1 ENKLSWQVKDL
12 IPNCE
17 YYFRVKAVNKI
28 GGGDYLELRNPIIA
42 EDPKQPPDPP
52 VDLEVHNPTSKSVT
66 LTWKPPLF
74 DGGSKIMGYIIEKL
88 AKGKERWERCND
100 YLVPLLTYT
109 VKGLEEGK
117 EYQFRVRAENAA
129 GISEPSRITPFVKAV
144 DPIGM
149 IFLAAN
155 LQSGLE
161 VKRGDEIILEAHI
174 SGSPYPSIT
183 WLRNDEVVRPEDI
196 KKRVTAPKRRKGEAE
211 EEKPFQLSLPERMSV
226 DNHKEGESI
235 LSVRD
240 SIRADHGT
248 FTIKVEND
256 HGVAKASCEVNVLD
270 TPGPPVNFVFED
282 LRKNSVVCK
291 WEPPLDDGGSEILNY
306 VLEKK
311 DNTKAEMGW
320 VTVSSTLRHCKFHVT
335 KLIEGKEYLF
345 RVFAENRVG
354 AGPPCVSKP
363 MTAKDPFSP
372 PDAPNKP
379 DVEDVTSNS
388 MLVKWNEPKDNGSPI
403 TGYWIEKR
411 EINSTH
417 WARVNRNLVNALE
430 LKVEGLLE
438 GLTYIFRVCA
448 ENAAGPGK
456 FSPPSDPKTAQDP
469 IMPPGPPIPRIAD
482 TSATSIELEWAP
494 PVYNGG
500 GDITGYHVYKQLM
513 GVNEWSRCTAKPI
526 KVLQFTVG
534 EVREGADYKLR
545 VTALNAAGEGPPGE
559 TEPATVAEPKEPPTV
574 ELDVSVKAGIQVMAG
589 QTIKIPATVTGRPTP
604 TIVWAL
610 EEGELDKD
618 RVVIENVGT
627 KSELTIKNAL
637 RKDHGRYVITA
648 TNSSGSKSAGTR
660 VEVFDVPGPVLD
672 LKPVVTN
679 RKMCLLNWS
688 DPEDDGGSEIT
699 GFIVE
704 RKDAKM
710 HTWRLAVD
718 TERSKCD
725 ITGLIEGQEY
735 KFRVSAKN
743 KFGTGPPVEIGPI
756 LAVDPL
762 VVPGPPSCPEVKDK
776 TKSSVALAWKPPQK
790 DGGSP
795 IKGYIVEMQDE
806 GSTEWKKVNEGDK
819 LFPTCE
825 CVVPNL

>member
-1 ENKLSWQVKDL
+1 RTYIPVMSGENKLSWQVKDL

-100 YLVPLLTYT
+100 YLVPLLTYP

-144 DPIGM
+144 DPIEAPKV
-149 IFLAAN
+149 FLAAN

-196 KKRVTAPKRRKGEAE
+196 KKRVTAPKK
-211 EEKPFQLSLPERMSV
+211 K
-226 DNHKEGESI
+226 GESI
-235 LSVRD
+235 LSIRD

-282 LRKNSVVCK
+282 VRKNSVICK

-379 DVEDVTSNS
+379 DVEDVTNNS

-403 TGYWIEKR
+403 IGYWIEKR

-430 LKVEGLLE
+430 VKVEGLLE

-469 IMPPGPPIPRIAD
+469 ISPPGPPIPRVAD
-482 TSATSIELEWAP
+482 TSATSIELEWEP
-494 PVYNGG
+494 PAYNGG

-513 GVNEWSRCTAKPI
+513 GVNEWSRCTEKPI
-526 KVLQFTVG
+526 KVRQYTVT

-559 TEPATVAEPKEPPTV
+559 TEPTTVAEPKEPPTV
-574 ELDVSVKAGIQVMAG
+574 ELDVSVKAGIQIMAG

-604 TIVWAL
+604 TIAWTV
-610 EEGELDKD
+610 EDGELDKD

-637 RKDHGRYVITA
+637 RKDHGKYVITA

-688 DPEDDGGSEIT
+688 DPEDDGGSDIT

-718 TERSKCD
+718 TDRSKCD
-725 ITGLIEGQEY
+725 ITGLLEGQEY

-806 GSTEWKKVNEGDK
+806 GTTDWKKVNEGDK

-825 CVVPNL
+825 CVIPNL

>member
-1 ENKLSWQVKDL
+1 VKDL

-28 GGGDYLELRNPIIA
+28 GGGEYLELRNPIIA

-100 YLVPLLTYT
+100 YLVPLLTYP

-144 DPIGM
+144 DPIEAPKV
-149 IFLAAN
+149 FLAAN

-196 KKRVTAPKRRKGEAE
+196 KKRVTAPKKKGESV
-211 EEKPFQLSLPERMSV
+211 LS
-226 DNHKEGESI
+226 I
-235 LSVRD
+235 RD

-282 LRKNSVVCK
+282 IRKNSVICK

-320 VTVSSTLRHCKFHVT
+320 VTVSATLRHCKFHVT

-430 LKVEGLLE
+430 VKVEGLLE

-469 IMPPGPPIPRIAD
+469 IMPPGPPIPRVAD
-482 TSATSIELEWAP
+482 TSATAIELEWEP
-494 PVYNGG
+494 PAYNGG

-513 GVNEWSRCTAKPI
+513 GVKEWSRCTEKPI
-526 KVLQFTVG
+526 KVRQYTVT

-559 TEPATVAEPKEPPTV
+559 TEPTTVAEPKEPPTV
-574 ELDVSVKAGIQVMAG
+574 ELDVSVKAGIQIMAG

-604 TIVWAL
+604 TIVWAV
-610 EEGELDKD
+610 EDGELDKD

-660 VEVFDVPGPVLD
+660 VEVFDRPSPPRNLAVSDIKAESCYLTWDAPLD
-672 LKPVVTN
+672 N
-679 RKMCLLNWS
+679 
-688 DPEDDGGSEIT
+688 GGSEIT
-699 GFIVE
+699 HYIIEKRDASKKKSEAPVTKPSVKGLQHNVLRLVE
-704 RKDAKM
+704 G
-710 HTWRLAVD
+710 V
-718 TERSKCD
+718 
-725 ITGLIEGQEY
+725 EY
-735 KFRVSAKN
+735 QFRVMAEN
-743 KFGTGPPVEIGPI
+743 LAGIGPPSEPSDPALAADPI
-756 LAVDPL
+756 F
-762 VVPGPPSCPEVKDK
+762 VPGPPSCPEVKDK

-806 GSTEWKKVNEGDK
+806 GTTDWKKVNEGDK

-825 CVVPNL
+825 CVIPNL

>member
-1 ENKLSWQVKDL
+1 VKDL

-28 GGGDYLELRNPIIA
+28 GGGDYIELRNPIIA

-100 YLVPLLTYT
+100 YLVPLLTYP

-144 DPIGM
+144 DPIDAPKV
-149 IFLAAN
+149 FLAAN

-196 KKRVTAPKRRKGEAE
+196 KKRVTAPKKRK
-211 EEKPFQLSLPERMSV
+211 
-226 DNHKEGESI
+226 GESI
-235 LSVRD
+235 LSIRD

-256 HGVAKASCEVNVLD
+256 HGVAKASCVVNVLD

-282 LRKNSVVCK
+282 LRKNSVICK

-311 DNTKAEMGW
+311 DNTKADMGW

-345 RVFAENRVG
+345 RVCAENRVG

-403 TGYWIEKR
+403 IGYWIEKR

-430 LKVEGLLE
+430 VKVEGLLE

-482 TSATSIELEWAP
+482 TSATSIELEWEP

-500 GDITGYHVYKQLM
+500 GDITGYHVYKQLA

-526 KVLQFTVG
+526 KVLHFTVG

-604 TIVWAL
+604 TIAWTV

-627 KSELTIKNAL
+627 KSELTIKNAV

-718 TERSKCD
+718 TDRSKCD

-825 CVVPNL
+825 CVIPNL

>member
-1 ENKLSWQVKDL
+1 VKDL

-100 YLVPLLTYT
+100 YLVPLLTYP

-144 DPIGM
+144 DPIEAPKV
-149 IFLAAN
+149 FLAAN

-161 VKRGDEIILEAHI
+161 VKRGDEVILEAHI

-196 KKRVTAPKRRKGEAE
+196 KKRVTAPKKKR
-211 EEKPFQLSLPERMSV
+211 
-226 DNHKEGESI
+226 GESI
-235 LSVRD
+235 LSIRD

-363 MTAKDPFSP
+363 MMAKDPFSP

-403 TGYWIEKR
+403 IGYWIEKR

-430 LKVEGLLE
+430 VKVEGLLE

-469 IMPPGPPIPRIAD
+469 II
-482 TSATSIELEWAP
+482 
-494 PVYNGG
+494 
-500 GDITGYHVYKQLM
+500 
-513 GVNEWSRCTAKPI
+513 
-526 KVLQFTVG
+526 
-534 EVREGADYKLR
+534 
-545 VTALNAAGEGPPGE
+545 
-559 TEPATVAEPKEPPTV
+559 
-574 ELDVSVKAGIQVMAG
+574 
-589 QTIKIPATVTGRPTP
+589 
-604 TIVWAL
+604 
-610 EEGELDKD
+610 
-618 RVVIENVGT
+618 
-627 KSELTIKNAL
+627 
-637 RKDHGRYVITA
+637 
-648 TNSSGSKSAGTR
+648 
-660 VEVFDVPGPVLD
+660 
-672 LKPVVTN
+672 
-679 RKMCLLNWS
+679 
-688 DPEDDGGSEIT
+688 
-699 GFIVE
+699 
-704 RKDAKM
+704 
-710 HTWRLAVD
+710 
-718 TERSKCD
+718 
-725 ITGLIEGQEY
+725 
-735 KFRVSAKN
+735 
-743 KFGTGPPVEIGPI
+743 
-756 LAVDPL
+756 
-762 VVPGPPSCPEVKDK
+762 VPGPPSCPEVKDK

-825 CVVPNL
+825 CVVPNLKELRKYRFRVKAVNAAGESEPSPATSEIPVQDILEEPEIFLDLGAQDLLSCRAGTTIKIPAVIKGRPVPKTFWEYEGKAKTAAKVKATDTRSEIIIPECNRSHSGRYSITAKNKAGQKTVHVRVNVLDVPGPPKDLKVSDITRGSCKLSWKMPDDDGGDRIRGYVIEKRNIDGKAWTKVNPNCGSTSFVVPDLIAGQEYFFRVRAENRFGVGPPAETVQRTTARDPIPVPGPCDKPTVSSITRDSMTVNWEEPEHDGGSPITGYWLERKETTGKRWTRVNRDPI

>member
-1 ENKLSWQVKDL
+1 VKDL

-28 GGGDYLELRNPIIA
+28 GGGEYLELRNPIIA

-144 DPIGM
+144 DPIEAPKV
-149 IFLAAN
+149 FLAAN

-196 KKRVTAPKRRKGEAE
+196 KKRVTAPRK
-211 EEKPFQLSLPERMSV
+211 K
-226 DNHKEGESI
+226 KGESI

-282 LRKNSVVCK
+282 LRKNSVICK

-403 TGYWIEKR
+403 IGYWIEKR

-430 LKVEGLLE
+430 VKVEGLLE

-482 TSATSIELEWAP
+482 TSATSIELEWQP
-494 PVYNGG
+494 PAYNGG
-500 GDITGYHVYKQLM
+500 GEITGYHVYKQLM

-574 ELDVSVKAGIQVMAG
+574 ELDVSVKPGIQVMAG
-589 QTIKIPATVTGRPTP
+589 QTIKIPATVTGRPAP
-604 TIVWAL
+604 TITWAI

-660 VEVFDVPGPVLD
+660 VEVFDRPSPPRNLAVSDIKAESCYLTWDAPLD
-672 LKPVVTN
+672 N
-679 RKMCLLNWS
+679 
-688 DPEDDGGSEIT
+688 GGSEIT
-699 GFIVE
+699 HYVIE
-704 RKDAKM
+704 KRDASKKKSEAPVTKPSVKGLE
-710 HTWRLAVD
+710 HNVLRLA
-718 TERSKCD
+718 
-725 ITGLIEGQEY
+725 EGVEY
-735 KFRVSAKN
+735 QFRVMAEN
-743 KFGTGPPVEIGPI
+743 LAGIGPPSEPSDPALAADPI
-756 LAVDPL
+756 F
-762 VVPGPPSCPEVKDK
+762 VPGPPSCPEIKDK

-806 GSTEWKKVNEGDK
+806 GSTDWKKVNEGDK

-825 CVVPNL
+825 CVIPNL